1 MLDELRNHW
10 REYLMEASGLAG
22 FIIVAS
28 LVTTVLEHPDL
39 FVMKGELGY
48 YPLLRRVPLGL
59 LLGAY
64 IATIV
69 YLFGERSGAHINPAV
84 TGAFF
89 YLGKINYVNAT
100 FYVVA
105 QFSGAI
111 FAALMMSV
119 VLGVYYEHPSIHYV
133 TTIPGPGAGAT
144 YKAFVAEFI
153 ISFIL
158 MFVLL
163 IVISSKRFEKYA
175 FIVTGVLI
183 AIYLVVETPYSG
195 MSLNPARSFGSA
207 FAAGQWREL
216 WIYFTAPVLAMLA
229 AAQCFQLLKRMWLR
243 NAAWFKESSTH
254 PQRVPP
260 EA

>member
-39 FVMKGELGY
+39 FVMQGGLGY
-48 YPLLRRVPLGL
+48 HPLLRRVPLGL
-59 LLGAY
+59 LLGTY

-84 TGAFF
+84 TAAFF
-89 YLGKINYVNAT
+89 YLGKINYVNAA
-100 FYVVA
+100 FYVAA
-105 QFSGAI
+105 QFLGAT
-111 FAALMMSV
+111 FAAILMTV

-133 TTIPGPGAGAT
+133 TTVPGSGSHAI
-144 YKAFVAEFI
+144 YKALIAEFT

-158 MFVLL
+158 MFVML
-163 IVISSKRFEKYA
+163 IVISSKRLEKYA

-195 MSLNPARSFGSA
+195 MSMNPARSFGSA
-207 FAAGQWREL
+207 FAAGEWRYL
-216 WIYFTAPVLAMLA
+216 WIYFAAPILAMLA
-229 AAQCFQLLKRMWLR
+229 AAQCFNLLKRSWLR
-243 NAAWFKESSTH
+243 NATWFKESPTH
-254 PQRVPP
+254 PQQAPP
-260 EA
+260 TA

>member
-1 MLDELRNHW
+1 
-10 REYLMEASGLAG
+10 
-22 FIIVAS
+22 
-28 LVTTVLEHPDL
+28 
-39 FVMKGELGY
+39 
-48 YPLLRRVPLGL
+48 
-59 LLGAY
+59 
-64 IATIV
+64 
-69 YLFGERSGAHINPAV
+69 
-84 TGAFF
+84 
-89 YLGKINYVNAT
+89 
-100 FYVVA
+100 
-105 QFSGAI
+105 
-111 FAALMMSV
+111 MSV

-229 AAQCFQLLKRMWLR
+229 AAQCFQLLKRMWFR